1 MFQDRSSRSHLSR
14 DRDSREQAYPPRAP
28 YSASSFSVMLMSSNI
43 AMQTAVV
50 ARQVVER
57 QMSDTPVENSTN
69 PSIRTTRTRI
79 NFKQH
84 LSIWQEPVRPIGGR
98 QGARAQLATA
108 GSSRRLQLATCR
120 R

>member
-14 DRDSREQAYPPRAP
+14 DRDSREWACLPRAP
-28 YSASSFSVMLMSSNI
+28 YSASSFSVMLMSSSI
-43 AMQTAVV
+43 ATQTAVV

-84 LSIWQEPVRPIGGR
+84 LSIWQEPVLLIADRLD
-98 QGARAQLATA
+98 AHAQSATA
-108 GSSRRLQLATCR
+108 GNSRRLQPATWQR
-120 R
+120 